1 MDTLQADI
9 ALYPHD
15 LFSPDALRSPFG
27 HYRAIRDLG
36 AVVRLGDP
44 DVYMLSR
51 FDDVRDALRA
61 SDVLASGDGV
71 GFNDLVNRPGLPN
84 IIQSDG
90 DLHKR
95 LRSEVQRPLLP
106 GQLRQHR
113 EGLKRLIAA
122 SIRSLV
128 DAGPFDAMEKIAR
141 VLPTTAISVLVGL
154 PEEGRAAMLD
164 WAAATFNAIGP
175 IRKEFEADL
184 ALLKEARDYLGKLDR
199 TNVRDGSW
207 ARTLLDAAVTGKLS
221 EQEARGALS
230 AYVLPSLDTTILAK
244 GHLLRN
250 LAAAP
255 EQWRRLKQDPSLIPG
270 AVLEGVRHSS
280 VIRWFSRVAR
290 ADYRVGGQ
298 VIPDGARVMLM
309 YGSANRDERCFADPD
324 AFDVTRDARSH
335 LAWGSG
341 PHMCVGMHL
350 ARIEMEV
357 MLEALVE
364 HCGALDAGEPEI
376 HANRGLYG
384 FATLPFELRS

>member
-1 MDTLQADI
+1 MNTQQI
-9 ALYPHD
+9 SIPLYTQD
-15 LFSPDALRSPFG
+15 LFAADALRSPFS

-36 AVVRLGDP
+36 PVVRLRDP

-61 SDVLASGDGV
+61 PDALASGDGV

-84 IIQSDG
+84 VIQSDG
-90 DLHKR
+90 EQHKR
-95 LRSEVQRPLLP
+95 LKSEVMRPLLP
-106 GQLRQHR
+106 GRLRPHR
-113 EGLKRLIAA
+113 DGLKNLIAGR
-122 SIRSLV
+122 IRALV
-128 DAGPFDAMEKIAR
+128 DTGPFDAMDGIAR
-141 VLPTTAISVLVGL
+141 VLPTVAISELVGL

-175 IRKEFEADL
+175 LRTGFEADL
-184 ALLKEARDYLGKLDR
+184 ALLMEARSYLGKLDR
-199 TNVRDGSW
+199 ASVREGSW
-207 ARTLLDAAVTGKLS
+207 ARTLFDAAAAGRLS

-230 AYVLPSLDTTILAK
+230 AFVLPSLDTTILAK
-244 GHLLRN
+244 GHLLLN
-250 LAAAP
+250 LARAP
-255 EQWRRLKQDPSLIPG
+255 EQWRRLRQDPSLIPS

-290 ADYRVGGQ
+290 GDYRVGDQ
-298 VIPDGARVMLM
+298 VIPDGARVMLL
-309 YGSANRDERCFADPD
+309 YGSANRDERQYPDPD
-324 AFDVTRDARSH
+324 AFDVRRDARSH

-341 PHMCVGMHL
+341 LHMCAGMHL

-364 HCGALDAGEPEI
+364 CCAALDAAEPEV

-384 FATLPFELRS
+384 FAKLPFELRS

>member
-1 MDTLQADI
+1 MDTLPASI
-9 ALYPHD
+9 ASYPHD

-36 AVVRLGDP
+36 PVVRLGDP

-71 GFNDLVNRPGLPN
+71 GFNDAVNRPGLPN

-90 DLHKR
+90 EQHKR
-95 LRSEVQRPLLP
+95 LRSEVMRPLLP

-113 EGLKRLIAA
+113 DGLKALIAGR
-122 SIRSLV
+122 IRDLV
-128 DAGPFDAMEKIAR
+128 DAGPFDAMDRIAR
-141 VLPTTAISVLVGL
+141 VLPTLAISELVGL
-154 PEEGRAAMLD
+154 PEEGRASMLD
-164 WAAATFNAIGP
+164 WAAATFNAVGP
-175 IRKEFEADL
+175 IRPGFEADV
-184 ALLKEARDYLGKLDR
+184 ALLMEARSYLAGLDR
-199 TNVRDGSW
+199 ASVREGSW
-207 ARTLLDAAVTGKLS
+207 ARTLFDAAESGKLNG
-221 EQEARGALS
+221 QEARGALS

-255 EQWRRLKQDPSLIPG
+255 DQWRRLRQDPSLIPA

-290 ADYRVGGQ
+290 ADYHAGGQ
-298 VIPDGARVMLM
+298 VIPEGARVMVL
-309 YGSANRDERCFADPD
+309 YGSANRDERQFADPD
-324 AFDVTRDARSH
+324 TFDVTRDARSH
-335 LAWGSG
+335 LAWGTG

-364 HCGALDAGEPEI
+364 CCATLDAGEPEV

-384 FATLPFELRS
+384 FAKLPFELRS